1 MGRARGG
8 GAVRGAADGRR
19 GGVRAARDASKKTRG
34 PAWTSTTIASFPRSR
49 RRSPGRRCGGAW
61 SAAAREESRSRRM
74 RVRAEAFR
82 ARGADARRSRV
93 AIARRRREIGRRPR
107 IVFFPAPQKE
117 RRAKKPGRE
126 THRSCCQTPTQEY
139 VVPRSMPMAGP
150 STLAMMSSHLVV
162 SGVRVGSQRAVAM
175 EKVTRA
181 TGGTCALFEAAAATA
196 CGGEFFTVC
205 DSSIPPISIR
215 SFVVE
220 ASRRPVRRRID
231 TPGETTPP
239 PIETSGWVKRTGQ
252 KKRFSDRTNLS
263 KDVSRSI
270 GSRGRSAGADE
281 EGEAGSPPALGP
293 KCWERSSSAKLR
305 TNSLVRL

>member
-1 MGRARGG
+1 
-8 GAVRGAADGRR
+8 
-19 GGVRAARDASKKTRG
+19 
-34 PAWTSTTIASFPRSR
+34 
-49 RRSPGRRCGGAW
+49 
-61 SAAAREESRSRRM
+61 M

-175 EKVTRA
+175 GKVTRA

-239 PIETSGWVKRTGQ
+239 PIESSGRVK
-252 KKRFSDRTNLS
+252 KNLS
-263 KDVSRSI
+263 KKEVLRSDQPFDGRFPI
-270 GSRGRSAGADE
+270 DREPGTERGRDE

-293 KCWERSSSAKLR
+293 KCWGRSSSRRNLEQSRATVNTMAR
-305 TNSLVRL
+305 QAASRGVAPRRRRVAT